1 MKDIVEKLRYY
12 RDSGRMWEDGFVMEI
27 IADGLMTTVINEIDT
42 LRAEN
47 ARLKRAAEIDAIM
60 AARGVSVMGDLG

>member
-1 MKDIVEKLRYY
+1 
-12 RDSGRMWEDGFVMEI
+12 MWEDGFVMEI